1 MNSTEKSK
9 GLVVRADQIIIEP
22 VLTEKSNIMRESE
35 QKKYTFKVHPS
46 ANKIQVMKAIEELF
60 LVKAVNCNMVNV
72 KSKPKF
78 TRTRS
83 GARAG
88 ATTPWKKAIVTVA
101 KGDSISA
108 IEGV

>member
-1 MNSTEKSK
+1 M
-9 GLVVRADQIIIEP
+9 RADQIIIAP
-22 VLTEKSNIMRESE
+22 VLTEKTNVMRESE
-35 QKKYTFKVHPS
+35 QKKYTFRVSPR
-46 ANKIQVMKAIEELF
+46 ANKVQILRAVEELF
-60 LVKAVNCNMVNV
+60 SVKALTCNIVNV

-88 ATTPWKKAIVTVA
+88 ATAPWKKAIVTVA
-101 KGDSISA
+101 KGDEISA

>member
-1 MNSTEKSK
+1 M
-9 GLVVRADQIIIEP
+9 RADQIIIAP
-22 VLTEKSNIMRESE
+22 VLTEKTNLMRESE
-35 QKKYTFKVHPS
+35 QKKYTFKVNQR
-46 ANKIQVMKAIEELF
+46 ANKIQVMRAVEELF
-60 LVKAVNCNMVNV
+60 SVKALSCNITIV

-88 ATTPWKKAIVTVA
+88 ATTAWKKAIVKVA

-108 IEGV
+108 IEGM

>member
-1 MNSTEKSK
+1 M
-9 GLVVRADQIIIEP
+9 RADQIIIAP
-22 VLTEKSNIMRESE
+22 VLTEKTNLMRETE
-35 QKKYTFKVHPS
+35 QKKYTFRVDPR
-46 ANKIQVMKAIEELF
+46 ANKIQVMRAVEELF
-60 LVKAVNCNMVNV
+60 SVKALSCNILNV

-88 ATTPWKKAIVTVA
+88 ATAPWKKAIVTVA

>member
-1 MNSTEKSK
+1 
-9 GLVVRADQIIIEP
+9 VRADQIIIAP
-22 VLTEKSNIMRESE
+22 VLTEKTNLMRETE
-35 QKKYTFKVHPS
+35 QKKYTFRVDPR
-46 ANKIQVMKAIEELF
+46 ANKIQVMRAVEELF
-60 LVKAVNCNMVNV
+60 SVKALSCNILNV

-88 ATTPWKKAIVTVA
+88 ATAPWKKAIVTVA

>member
-1 MNSTEKSK
+1 M
-9 GLVVRADQIIIEP
+9 RADQVIIEP
-22 VLTEKSNIMRESE
+22 VLTEKSNIVRESD
-35 QKKYTFKVHPS
+35 QKKYTFKVDPR
-46 ANKIQVMKAIEELF
+46 ANKIQVMRAVEELF
-60 LVKAVNCNMVNV
+60 SVKAVSCNIVNV

-83 GARAG
+83 GARSG

>member
-1 MNSTEKSK
+1 M
-9 GLVVRADQIIIEP
+9 RADQVIIEP
-22 VLTEKSNIMRESE
+22 VLTEKSNIVRESD
-35 QKKYTFKVHPS
+35 QKKYTFKVDPR
-46 ANKIQVMKAIEELF
+46 ANKIQVMRAVEELF
-60 LVKAVNCNMVNV
+60 SVKAVSCNIVNV

-88 ATTPWKKAIVTVA
+88 ATTPWKKAIITVA